1 MLHGNPRH
9 AWRGKRAAAV
19 SLARGGAR
27 LPGLGL
33 GGAGAACGL
42 LEEVGRAV
50 RSALSAAPPAPPR
63 AVCRLAGLDDVA
75 ADQAG
80 LVVAGFNRANP
91 MNLAALAV
99 PQAARRTGQAPAAT
113 SPPRPRA
120 TPRPA
125 LAVPRTATLA
135 ADTVAL
141 MHFLAVHGGR
151 RRVAAMPTLWSV
163 LAAHPA
169 ALALAAAAL
178 APGFANGSIA
188 AAARALSRRVE
199 QAVSAL
205 PMAPAPVPDRA
216 AVLHLQRIAP
226 FFAAPPIE
234 VTSGDLHAAT
244 RAATRFTFGGGL
256 AGIPGLALP
265 CGFDAAG
272 LPIGVLFEAAW
283 GHETTLLRV
292 GEAWQ
297 QASDWHLRRPTGLG

>member
-1 MLHGNPRH
+1 
-9 AWRGKRAAAV
+9 
-19 SLARGGAR
+19 
-27 LPGLGL
+27 
-33 GGAGAACGL
+33 
-42 LEEVGRAV
+42 
-50 RSALSAAPPAPPR
+50 
-63 AVCRLAGLDDVA
+63 
-75 ADQAG
+75 
-80 LVVAGFNRANP
+80 
-91 MNLAALAV
+91 
-99 PQAARRTGQAPAAT
+99 
-113 SPPRPRA
+113 
-120 TPRPA
+120 
-125 LAVPRTATLA
+125 
-135 ADTVAL
+135 
-141 MHFLAVHGGR
+141 
-151 RRVAAMPTLWSV
+151 MPTLWSV

-216 AVLHLQRIAP
+216 VVLHLQRIAP

-234 VTSGDLHAAT
+234 ATSGDLHAAT

-283 GHETTLLRV
+283 GHETTLLRI

-297 QASDWHLRRPTGLG
+297 QASDWHLRRPAGLG